1 MGRVLVVSGLIVAAL
16 AVATPCR
23 AASPMQQLQQYT
35 DRLIAILEDPRLTGP
50 DQRLARRAAARNAA
64 EEMFDAAEAGR
75 RALGIHWARLS
86 AEEQQR
92 FVRLFLELLERAYV
106 TKVDLYGGQRVKY
119 LGESVDGDHAV
130 VRAKVLTK
138 KGREVPADT
147 KLVRRDER
155 WLVSDSVLS
164 PPRPDKS
171 TREPTAD
178 GRPAGAGRH
187 PGPLRGRTWQPRAPG
202 GGGGDV
208 LEAAQTLW
216 RPHGGARSQR
226 APPP

>member
-16 AVATPCR
+16 AIATPGH
-23 AASPMQQLQQYT
+23 AAGPLQQLQQYT
-35 DRLIAILEDPRLTGP
+35 DRVVAILEDSRLTGP
-50 DQRLARRAAARNAA
+50 DQRLARRAAVRSAA
-64 EEMFDAAEAGR
+64 QEMFDAAEASR

-106 TKVDLYGGQRVKY
+106 TKVDLYGGQRVTY

-147 KLVRRDER
+147 KMVRRAER
-155 WLVSDSVLS
+155 WLVY
-164 PPRPDKS
+164 
-171 TREPTAD
+171 
-178 GRPAGAGRH
+178 
-187 PGPLRGRTWQPRAPG
+187 
-202 GGGGDV
+202 DV
-208 LEAAQTLW
+208 LVENIGLIANYRAQFDRIIRTSSYQELV
-216 RPHGGARSQR
+216 RRLQNAREE
-226 APPP
+226 

>member
-16 AVATPCR
+16 AIATPGH
-23 AASPMQQLQQYT
+23 AAGPLQQLQQYT
-35 DRLIAILEDPRLTGP
+35 DRVVAILEDSRLTGP
-50 DQRLARRAAARNAA
+50 DQRLARRAAVRSAA
-64 EEMFDAAEAGR
+64 QEMFDAAEASR

-119 LGESVDGDHAV
+119 LGESVDGDYAV

-147 KLVRRDER
+147 KLVRRAER
-155 WLVSDSVLS
+155 WLVY
-164 PPRPDKS
+164 
-171 TREPTAD
+171 
-178 GRPAGAGRH
+178 
-187 PGPLRGRTWQPRAPG
+187 
-202 GGGGDV
+202 DV
-208 LEAAQTLW
+208 LVENIGLIANYRAQFDHIIRTSSYQELV
-216 RPHGGARSQR
+216 RRLQNAREE
-226 APPP
+226 

>member
-16 AVATPCR
+16 AIATPGH
-23 AASPMQQLQQYT
+23 AAGPLQQLQQYT
-35 DRLIAILEDPRLTGP
+35 DRVVAILEDSRLTGP
-50 DQRLARRAAARNAA
+50 DQRLARRAAVRSAA
-64 EEMFDAAEAGR
+64 QEMFDAAEASR

-147 KLVRRDER
+147 KMVRRAER
-155 WLVSDSVLS
+155 WLVY
-164 PPRPDKS
+164 
-171 TREPTAD
+171 
-178 GRPAGAGRH
+178 
-187 PGPLRGRTWQPRAPG
+187 
-202 GGGGDV
+202 DV
-208 LEAAQTLW
+208 LVENIGLIANYRAQFDHIIRTSSYQELV
-216 RPHGGARSQR
+216 RRLQNAREE
-226 APPP
+226 

>member
-16 AVATPCR
+16 AIATPGH
-23 AASPMQQLQQYT
+23 AAGPLQQLQQYT

-86 AEEQQR
+86 AEEQQS

-106 TKVDLYGGQRVKY
+106 TKVDLYGGQRVTY

-147 KLVRRDER
+147 KMVRRAER
-155 WLVSDSVLS
+155 WLVY
-164 PPRPDKS
+164 
-171 TREPTAD
+171 
-178 GRPAGAGRH
+178 
-187 PGPLRGRTWQPRAPG
+187 
-202 GGGGDV
+202 DV
-208 LEAAQTLW
+208 LVENIGLVANYRAQFDHIIRTSSYQELV
-216 RPHGGARSQR
+216 RRLEKARGE
-226 APPP
+226 

>member
-16 AVATPCR
+16 AIATPGH
-23 AASPMQQLQQYT
+23 AAGPLQQLQQYT
-35 DRLIAILEDPRLTGP
+35 DRLIAILEDPRLAGP

-64 EEMFDAAEAGR
+64 EEMFDAVEAGR

-86 AEEQQR
+86 AEEQQS

-147 KLVRRDER
+147 KMVRRAGRWLVYDVLVENIGLIANYRAQFDHIIRTSSYQELVRRLQNARDE
-155 WLVSDSVLS
+155 
-164 PPRPDKS
+164 
-171 TREPTAD
+171 
-178 GRPAGAGRH
+178 
-187 PGPLRGRTWQPRAPG
+187 
-202 GGGGDV
+202 
-208 LEAAQTLW
+208 
-216 RPHGGARSQR
+216 
-226 APPP
+226 

>member
-16 AVATPCR
+16 AIATPGH
-23 AASPMQQLQQYT
+23 AAGPMQQLQQYT

-86 AEEQQR
+86 AEEQQS

-138 KGREVPADT
+138 KGREVAADT
-147 KLVRRDER
+147 KMVRRAER
-155 WLVSDSVLS
+155 WLVY
-164 PPRPDKS
+164 
-171 TREPTAD
+171 
-178 GRPAGAGRH
+178 
-187 PGPLRGRTWQPRAPG
+187 
-202 GGGGDV
+202 DV
-208 LEAAQTLW
+208 LVENIGLIANYRAQFDHIIRTSSYQELV
-216 RPHGGARSQR
+216 RRLEKARGE
-226 APPP
+226 

>member
-1 MGRVLVVSGLIVAAL
+1 MRRLPVVMGLVAATVAL
-16 AVATPCR
+16 ATPCY
-23 AASPMQQLQQYT
+23 AAGPLQQLQQYT
-35 DRLIAILEDPRLTGP
+35 DRLIAILEDPRLAGP

-75 RALGIHWARLS
+75 RARGIHWARLS

-106 TKVDLYGGQRVKY
+106 TKVDLYGGQRVTY

-147 KLVRRDER
+147 KMVRRAER
-155 WLVSDSVLS
+155 WLVY
-164 PPRPDKS
+164 
-171 TREPTAD
+171 
-178 GRPAGAGRH
+178 
-187 PGPLRGRTWQPRAPG
+187 
-202 GGGGDV
+202 DV
-208 LEAAQTLW
+208 LVENIGLIANYRAQFDHIIRTSSYQELV
-216 RPHGGARSQR
+216 RRLEKARGE
-226 APPP
+226 

>member
-16 AVATPCR
+16 AIATPGH
-23 AASPMQQLQQYT
+23 AAGPLQQLQQYT
-35 DRLIAILEDPRLTGP
+35 DRLIAILEDPRLAGP
-50 DQRLARRAAARNAA
+50 DQRLARRVAARNAA
-64 EEMFDAAEAGR
+64 EEMFDAVEAGR

-147 KLVRRDER
+147 KMVRRAER
-155 WLVSDSVLS
+155 WLVY
-164 PPRPDKS
+164 
-171 TREPTAD
+171 
-178 GRPAGAGRH
+178 
-187 PGPLRGRTWQPRAPG
+187 
-202 GGGGDV
+202 DV
-208 LEAAQTLW
+208 LVENIGLIANYRAQFDHIIRTSSYQELV
-216 RPHGGARSQR
+216 RRLQNAREE
-226 APPP
+226 

>member
-16 AVATPCR
+16 AIATPGH
-23 AASPMQQLQQYT
+23 AAGPLQQLQQYT
-35 DRLIAILEDPRLTGP
+35 DRLIAILEDPRLAGP
-50 DQRLARRAAARNAA
+50 DHRMARRVAARNAA
-64 EEMFDAAEAGR
+64 EEMFDAVEAGR

-86 AEEQQR
+86 AEEQKR

-147 KLVRRDER
+147 KMVRRAER
-155 WLVSDSVLS
+155 WLVY
-164 PPRPDKS
+164 
-171 TREPTAD
+171 
-178 GRPAGAGRH
+178 
-187 PGPLRGRTWQPRAPG
+187 
-202 GGGGDV
+202 DV
-208 LEAAQTLW
+208 LVENIGLVANYRAQFDHIIRTSSYQELV
-216 RPHGGARSQR
+216 RRLEKARGE
-226 APPP
+226 

>member
-16 AVATPCR
+16 AIATPGH
-23 AASPMQQLQQYT
+23 AAGPLQQLQQYT
-35 DRLIAILEDPRLTGP
+35 DRVVAILEDSRLTGP
-50 DQRLARRAAARNAA
+50 DQRLARRAAVRSAA
-64 EEMFDAAEAGR
+64 QEMFDAAEASR

-119 LGESVDGDHAV
+119 LGESVDGDYAV

-147 KLVRRDER
+147 KLVRRAER
-155 WLVSDSVLS
+155 WLVY
-164 PPRPDKS
+164 
-171 TREPTAD
+171 
-178 GRPAGAGRH
+178 
-187 PGPLRGRTWQPRAPG
+187 
-202 GGGGDV
+202 DV
-208 LEAAQTLW
+208 LVENIGLIANYRAQFDRIIRTSSYQELV
-216 RPHGGARSQR
+216 RRLQNAREE
-226 APPP
+226 